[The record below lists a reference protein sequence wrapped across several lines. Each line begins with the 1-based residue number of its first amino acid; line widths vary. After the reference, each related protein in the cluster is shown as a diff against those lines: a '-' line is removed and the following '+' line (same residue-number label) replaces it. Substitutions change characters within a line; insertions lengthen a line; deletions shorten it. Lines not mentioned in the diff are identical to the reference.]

1 MGYHHHIW
9 KGTCGACKK
18 TSAWV
23 LRGPGKIPRSWK
35 CQCGS
40 TNYFRALPDW
50 PDLPGSL
57 YIGWDNKRLLK
68 LYPVPPER
76 SDEQWAQPYSVR
88 SFVHQASRSLHGC
101 SYFCQER
108 GRVFAE
114 TYSLTCAPTLRT
126 RTYTPLP
133 GTATSLLDGPLG
145 SRLVPFGNTLKAL
158 CQNDTEGNF
167 LHAYLRYVKDRQF
180 PMLIPQVRVGIA
192 ERRRPDFVSFVPL
205 QYWSFKRVAIELDG
219 AHGEEQ
225 RQSDGARDKY
235 LEEQSYEV
243 VSLRPNAKGYLEEVK
258 ALVERFEI
266 WMNLAE
272 TDVWEAAIEV
282 QVTRTENSNDIP
294 F

>member
-114 TYSLTCAPTLRT
+114 TVFTDMCSDPEDEDLYAPSWNCHILAGWSAGQSTCPLWEHIKGSL
-126 RTYTPLP
+126 
-133 GTATSLLDGPLG
+133 S
-145 SRLVPFGNTLKAL
+145 
-158 CQNDTEGNF
+158 E
-167 LHAYLRYVKDRQF
+167 RY
-180 PMLIPQVRVGIA
+180 
-192 ERRRPDFVSFVPL
+192 
-205 QYWSFKRVAIELDG
+205 
-219 AHGEEQ
+219 
-225 RQSDGARDKY
+225 
-235 LEEQSYEV
+235 
-243 VSLRPNAKGYLEEVK
+243 
-258 ALVERFEI
+258 
-266 WMNLAE
+266 
-272 TDVWEAAIEV
+272 
-282 QVTRTENSNDIP
+282 
-294 F
+294 